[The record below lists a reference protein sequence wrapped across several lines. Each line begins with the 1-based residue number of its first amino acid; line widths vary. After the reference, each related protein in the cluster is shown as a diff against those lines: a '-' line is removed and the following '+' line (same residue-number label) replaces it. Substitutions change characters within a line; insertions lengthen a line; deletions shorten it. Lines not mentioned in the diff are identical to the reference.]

1 MEPALRKAEDELKQ
15 QLDAALKMNAK
26 LRQQVEEARTR
37 AHEANERFAVSQR
50 KELELQQHALRDTKQ
65 RYEFELERLRDNYEQ
80 KLRQKDREKTA
91 SKDQNPALIGL
102 EAHYQQKLQ
111 EQEHSWHQREQG
123 YRKKI
128 DELQSYQQQMTR
140 IELEVRTETERLR
153 EELDRKEVELSLQS
167 IRIGPR
173 EGETETRDIGWE
185 GPEDLGDVRQLQ
197 TEVGLKDVEIEDLR
211 DQMKKKD
218 ERIAALNQV
227 IQTNTKTA
235 KRGLR
240 SGDIDVY
247 TEQVT
252 RLTEQLSEYDTA
264 DKEQKKELAK
274 LRQKVKRFGEIE
286 QQLQTAAIQMSQY
299 EADNRS
305 LRAKMAAVD
314 LKIASGGG
322 VDDSQTAQLERELQ
336 RLRPLEGEVQ
346 RQNAELERSKHYYHM
361 AKDFQLQIS
370 ALKHEIQQRAQTFL
384 ELESQKPTVDSIA
397 VQELTVTLAQVRQE
411 MASKDREIA
420 RLKREKEREK
430 HTWETEL
437 QRLRPLE
444 GEVQRL
450 NAQLEKSKHYH
461 HMAKDFQLQISAL
474 KHEIQ
479 QRAQTI
485 VELESQRP
493 MASVPER
500 TEAEMQFLRQ
510 QLSRKEEEIAQLR
523 SEVVGSAGGDVGHL
537 RRQSEVAELQKQ
549 LHTKNQEI
557 AHCQLRAS
565 EKATVDS
572 ICVQELAGTLAQ
584 VRHETALKDRE
595 IARLKTEKERLE
607 SSASDKT
614 SGDVQSHQVKE
625 LHRLLKEKDDELSR
639 LKREKERENHELK
652 DEVEARKQEVRNLCF
667 YQCIL

>member
-1 MEPALRKAEDELKQ
+1 MEPALRSLRKAEDELKQ
-15 QLDAALKMNAK
+15 QLDAALKENAEM
-26 LRQQVEEARTR
+26 RQQVEEARTR
-37 AHEANERFAVSQR
+37 AHEVNERYADSQR
-50 KELELQQHALRDTKQ
+50 KELELQQHALRDAKQ
-65 RYEFELERLRDNYEQ
+65 RHQFEIKSLRDTYEQ
-80 KLRQKDREKTA
+80 KLRQKDREKTI
-91 SKDQNPALIGL
+91 SQDQNPALQGL

-111 EQEHSWHQREQG
+111 EQERSWHQREQG

-140 IELEVRTETERLR
+140 TEFEVRAETERLR

-185 GPEDLGDVRQLQ
+185 GPEDLGDVRQLR

-218 ERIAALNQV
+218 ERITALNQV
-227 IQTNTKTA
+227 IQKNTETA

-240 SGDIDVY
+240 SGDVDVY

-252 RLTEQLSEYDTA
+252 RLTAQLSEYDTA

-274 LRQKVKRFGEIE
+274 LRQKVESVGEIE

-305 LRAKMAAVD
+305 LRDKMAAVD
-314 LKIASGGG
+314 LKTASGGG

-346 RQNAELERSKHYYHM
+346 RLNAELERSKHYH
-361 AKDFQLQIS
+361 QL
-370 ALKHEIQQRAQTFL
+370 
-384 ELESQKPTVDSIA
+384 
-397 VQELTVTLAQVRQE
+397 
-411 MASKDREIA
+411 
-420 RLKREKEREK
+420 
-430 HTWETEL
+430 
-437 QRLRPLE
+437 
-444 GEVQRL
+444 
-450 NAQLEKSKHYH
+450 
-461 HMAKDFQLQISAL
+461 AKDFQLQISAL

-493 MASVPER
+493 MASVPEK
-500 TEAEMQFLRQ
+500 TEAEMHFLRQ

-523 SEVVGSAGGDVGHL
+523 SEVVGSAGSDVGHL

-549 LHTKNQEI
+549 LHAKNQEI
-557 AHCQLRAS
+557 AQLRAS
-565 EKATVDS
+565 GKATVDS
-572 ICVQELAGTLAQ
+572 ITVQELAGTLAQ

-625 LHRLLKEKDDELSR
+625 LHRLLKEKDDKVTKLTHQLQQFEKTATDLTKIVQHSKDQSRAVMEL
-639 LKREKERENHELK
+639 KEQLERSEVRSDHMDSFCMGSGVGGGGWGVRENTRTCALVVFSCMK
-652 DEVEARKQEVRNLCF
+652 TQRTCLFACNFLC
-667 YQCIL
+667 